1 MSIVYTML
9 DKLPVKF
16 IGGDIKWKYVRSYKA
31 LSE

>member
-16 IGGDIKWKYVRSYKA
+16 IGGDISGSMFEAIKH
-31 LSE
+31 